1 MSDRGTETEAE
12 RELALEVERQLDVM
26 RDGAV
31 ELHGEDELRP
41 RLAEALKAGRPLRV
55 KLGMDPSSP
64 DLHLG
69 HTVVLMKLK
78 RFLELGHTPIFL
90 VGDFT
95 ARIGDP
101 SGKKK
106 TRPALTEEEVKKNA
120 ETYVDQVAKVLD
132 VSRVEVRFNTEW
144 MDSMRPSDF
153 VKLCST
159 VTVARLLERDDF
171 SKRYKAGEPISTH
184 EFLYP
189 FVQAYDS
196 VALEA
201 DVELGGT
208 DQTFNL
214 LMGREVQRA
223 YGEPPQAVI
232 THPLLVG
239 TDGHEKMSKSLGNA
253 IGITDSPEDV
263 YGKVMSIPDTLMW
276 NYFETLSGGEWSA
289 DEPAFRAFE
298 EEGGDPMALKQRLA
312 SLVVARFH
320 GEEGA
325 EKGAEHF
332 ARVVQRK
339 EEPDEIPVHVVA
351 LGGAADLALLD
362 GLKGLGFA
370 ASGGEGRR
378 LVKQGAVHVDG
389 ERIEDPTIRLG
400 PGVYR
405 VKVGKR
411 RFADLQIQP

>member
-1 MSDRGTETEAE
+1 MGDDALQAE
-12 RELALEVERQLDVM
+12 IERQLAVM
-26 RDGAV
+26 REGAV
-31 ELHGEDELRP
+31 DFHGEEDLRP
-41 RLAEALKAGRPLRV
+41 RLAKALKEGRPLRV

-106 TRPALTEEEVKKNA
+106 TRPALTAEDVRENA
-120 ETYVDQVAKVLD
+120 RTYVDQVAKVLD
-132 VSRVEVRFNTEW
+132 VDRIEVRFNTEW
-144 MDSMRPSDF
+144 MDSMGPSDF

-171 SKRYKAGEPISTH
+171 HKRYAAGEPISTH

-223 YGEPPQAVI
+223 YGQAPQAVI

-239 TDGHEKMSKSLGNA
+239 TDGHEKMSKSLGNS
-253 IGITDSPEDV
+253 IGITDTAEDV
-263 YGKVMSIPDTLMW
+263 YGKVMSIPDALMW
-276 NYFETLSGGEWSA
+276 NYFEMLSGGEWA
-289 DEPAFRAFE
+289 EDEEAYRAFAAGD
-298 EEGGDPMALKQRLA
+298 GGDPMPLKQKLA
-312 SLVVARFH
+312 SLVTARVH
-320 GEEGA
+320 GAEGA
-325 EKGAEHF
+325 AKGADHF

-339 EEPDEIPVHVVA
+339 EEPDEVDQVSVA
-351 LGGAADLALLD
+351 LAGEPDLGLLD
-362 GLKGLGFA
+362 GLKALGFA

-378 LVKQGAVHVDG
+378 LVKQGAVSVDG
-389 ERIEDPTIRLG
+389 DKVSDPLFRLSAGRYRI
-400 PGVYR
+400 
-405 VKVGKR
+405 KVGKR
-411 RFADLQIQP
+411 RYADLQLEA